1 MNAPNSS
8 RNHKWHDVNP
18 RLYDRL
24 NALCSVILGIVLIAT
39 ALLAVQPSMNPDL
52 PQYNQVET
60 PQ

>member
-1 MNAPNSS
+1 
-8 RNHKWHDVNP
+8 VNP